1 MQSIKLTPK
10 KVAQA
15 IGVSESSM
23 KRWCD
28 RGLIDFQTTAGG
40 HRRLSQASVIDFLR
54 NGKHALIKSELIGL
68 PSGIRPTERNSETSQ
83 SEFLAAIVD
92 GNEDVARKLL
102 FELFIGGHSIA
113 SIGDSIIGPAFS
125 EIGRRWECGELEVYR
140 ERRACEITVRL
151 LSELRPML
159 PAGDETAPLA
169 IGGAPGKESYTLPT
183 MLIEMLFREAGW
195 RAQSIG
201 SQLPFQSLTA
211 AVQEQRPRLFWLSV
225 SSFEDEAS
233 FLQSYEQFRSSL
245 PAETFVAV
253 GGSALRDEQ
262 VRQKMKFSAYG
273 DNLMQLESLAKSLPA
288 TTVNNGIV
296 SNY

>member
-54 NGKHALIKSELIGL
+54 GGKHALIKSELIGL
-68 PSGIRPTERNSETSQ
+68 PSGIRPTERNSES
-83 SEFLAAIVD
+83 SRNEFFAAIVD
-92 GNEDVARKLL
+92 GHEDEARKIL

-113 SIGDSIIGPAFS
+113 QIGDSIIGPAFN
-125 EIGRRWECGELEVYR
+125 EIGRRWECGDLEIYR
-140 ERRACEITVRL
+140 ERRACELTIRL

-159 PAGDETAPLA
+159 PEPKETAPLA

-183 MLIEMLFREAGW
+183 MLIEMLFRETGW
-195 RAQSIG
+195 RAQSLG
-201 SQLPFQSLTA
+201 TQLPFSTLTA
-211 AVQEQRPRLFWLSV
+211 AVREQSPRLFWLSV
-225 SSFEDEAS
+225 SSIEDETS
-233 FLQSYEQFRSSL
+233 FLQSYEQFRSTL
-245 PAETFVAV
+245 PPETFVAV
-253 GGSALRDEQ
+253 GGNAVRDEGI
-262 VRQKMKFSAYG
+262 RQKMKFSAYG
-273 DNLMQLESLAKSLPA
+273 DNLMQLESLAKSLPT
-288 TTVNNGIV
+288 TTVNNGVV